1 MLKTV
6 NSCADSTLKNRKIPK
21 LIFRDFQ
28 NLEIIDYLL
37 SNNGIYSFHSYH
49 IINDSFS
56 AHLFLKIISELT
68 ELLLK
73 YSLLL
78 SSIMSDH
85 FQ

>member
-28 NLEIIDYLL
+28 NVEIIDYLL

-56 AHLFLKIISELT
+56 AHLFLKIISE
-68 ELLLK
+68 
-73 YSLLL
+73 
-78 SSIMSDH
+78 
-85 FQ
+85 